1 MKNCPALLLTFL
13 PLRSLATSPCRVGA
27 RPGQRKKPFA
37 TSFVMMVCALPLF
50 FGVQSLKA
58 DTPDAYFGGLQQE
71 MTAEEQKSSGVDALS
86 PAQREY
92 LDAWLRARFN
102 VLEQR
107 VEQVENR
114 IEQAVAEKV
123 EAVREAER
131 EAERLAAEKERE
143 AEEIGVI
150 ETRLGPDFTG
160 WSGNT
165 VFVLENG
172 QVWRQRHD
180 GVYRHLEGGLDVRLR
195 KNLFGLWQLKVLSS
209 GRTVSVRRID

>member
-1 MKNCPALLLTFL
+1 MLLVLPLLL
-13 PLRSLATSPCRVGA
+13 S
-27 RPGQRKKPFA
+27 GQ
-37 TSFVMMVCALPLF
+37 C
-50 FGVQSLKA
+50 LKA

-180 GVYRHLEGGLDVRLR
+180 GVYRHLEGGLDVRLS
-195 KNLFGLWQLKVLSS
+195 KNFFGLWQLKVLSS